1 MSVFQCWAKAKRIL
15 TPGLTDPLCEGNREK
30 ELLALSEKEN
40 DRGVKRKEENQPR
53 ARTRYRWGAWEIA
66 PDTGG

>member
-1 MSVFQCWAKAKRIL
+1 
-15 TPGLTDPLCEGNREK
+15 LCEGNREK